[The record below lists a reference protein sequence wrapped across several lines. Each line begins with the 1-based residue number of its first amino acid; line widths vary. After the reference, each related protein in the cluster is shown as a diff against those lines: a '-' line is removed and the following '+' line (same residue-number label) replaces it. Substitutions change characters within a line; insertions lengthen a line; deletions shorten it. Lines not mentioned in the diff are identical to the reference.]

1 MNKGEEGYVL
11 PATSFPVSSRALCLL
26 PHAAWCLLPHAAW
39 CLLPHAAVAQI
50 TTGTVTGRVADSS
63 GAVIPRAHAV
73 PISEAQGT
81 RSAVV
86 ETKDSGDYMFPN
98 VTPDTYTVEVTA
110 PAFKTTRETG
120 ILVTGLDRTETQ
132 QRSGEEAAE

>member
-1 MNKGEEGYVL
+1 
-11 PATSFPVSSRALCLL
+11 
-26 PHAAWCLLPHAAW
+26 
-39 CLLPHAAVAQI
+39 
-50 TTGTVTGRVADSS
+50 
-63 GAVIPRAHAV
+63 
-73 PISEAQGT
+73 
-81 RSAVV
+81 
-86 ETKDSGDYMFPN
+86 MFPN

>member
-26 PHAAWCLLPHAAW
+26 PHAAWCLLPHAA
-39 CLLPHAAVAQI
+39 VAQI
-50 TTGTVTGRVADSS
+50 TTGTVTGRVAGSS

-86 ETKDSGDYMFPN
+86 ETNDSGD
-98 VTPDTYTVEVTA
+98 
-110 PAFKTTRETG
+110 
-120 ILVTGLDRTETQ
+120 
-132 QRSGEEAAE
+132 